1 MSTEAFV
8 FGFQVDDALAHRCGE
23 RDDLIFRVAGS
34 DVLGAVP
41 VEGFDVDD
49 DGSFDGA
56 FVIGRAE
63 LLDEIGG
70 FGAFV
75 DGGAAEDFEAG
86 LGGVVHENE
95 GYAVVVVEVAGG
107 DVLLVATEVGKGD
120 GSVVEDVNEAGR
132 AAAMLDVGPS
142 GFAGGGHVKGV
153 AGGDEVTLGFGEAVA
168 GLASLLDAV
177 VGGTAAVEGLLLFDE
192 GCEGYFGEALAH
204 LDRLGCAE
212 VEGRSAPGCS
222 FTQIRFELV
231 GCGFCGV

>member
-1 MSTEAFV
+1 VGSEAFV
-8 FGFQVDDALAHRCGE
+8 FGFEVGDALAHGGGE
-23 RDDLIFRVAGS
+23 RDDLLFGVAGS

-41 VEGFDVDD
+41 VEGFDLDD
-49 DGSFDGA
+49 DGSFDGG
-56 FVIGRAE
+56 FVWGAE
-63 LLDEIGG
+63 LLDEVGG
-70 FGAFV
+70 FGTLV

-86 LGGVVHENE
+86 LGRVVHEDE
-95 GYAVVVVEVAGG
+95 GYAVVVLEVAGG
-107 DVLLVATEVGKGD
+107 DVLLVAAEVGEGD
-120 GSVVEDVNEAGR
+120 GAVVEDVDEAGR